1 VQVYWF
7 DLNTKLD
14 GLLVVWFQNHW
25 VRFSGL
31 GLKTGSYGLVIWASK
46 SPRHFLGLGLKTKW
60 ATICQLRHK
69 IDGG

>member
-14 GLLVVWFQNHW
+14 GLLVVWFQNNW

-46 SPRHFLGLGLKTKW
+46 SP
-60 ATICQLRHK
+60 
-69 IDGG
+69 